1 MPAILEASIVEGA
14 PAQATAI
21 EDAMVQTRH
30 GTERALAHINE
41 RIARFGDLEPDW
53 DSSGA
58 KPISPTAM
66 ATAKDVLRAV
76 SQLTTAAT
84 GDAALGVRV
93 TPLPSGGILLE
104 WHGPSTDL
112 EVEVTRTGRLD
123 LLLEERVGGTDE
135 TSEHAGVDVAAIAAL
150 VDRVLAA

>member
-1 MPAILEASIVEGA
+1 MPALLVASIVEDEQ
-14 PAQATAI
+14 AQAAAI
-21 EDAMVQTRH
+21 EGAVVQTRH
-30 GTERALAHINE
+30 NTERALAHIHE

-53 DSSGA
+53 DSYGA
-58 KPISPTAM
+58 KPFSPTAM

-76 SQLTTAAT
+76 SQRTTATT
-84 GDAALGVRV
+84 GDAAFGVRV

-104 WHGPSTDL
+104 WHGPSADL

-150 VDRVLAA
+150 LDRALAA